1 MKKTFFLLVVL
12 IVGIALFSFSQE
24 LVNIFPTEANV
35 KYGGTLKFIMPWG
48 PMTFSLNPFLPAG
61 TRLGVIPELYEPLFY
76 INSLNGNIT
85 PMLGTSYK
93 WEDDNL
99 KLVVNIRQGVTWSN
113 GTPFTAQDVAFTFN
127 YIKKYPS
134 LDMYGI
140 WSDINYLKSVDASG
154 DTVIFSFSKPN
165 TPLLYYISQ
174 VYIVPQQVWSTIT
187 APATY
192 TNPNPVGTGPFL
204 FKSFTSPDQI
214 RIVKN
219 PNYWMKGRPYLNEII
234 TQSVNSN
241 TTDLL
246 YMIKHDYDISYLFI
260 LDPQTAWVGKDP
272 AVNKMWWP
280 TNNTNILYLNTQ
292 KYPFDNST
300 FRKAVSMAID
310 RNLLEKTAYFGTG
323 GYDQNPTGI
332 IPSQQKEWLDPT
344 LTSLASELNT
354 YNPQKAQE
362 LLASAGFK
370 KNSSGNLTGPNGNV
384 LPTFHILVGAGW
396 TDFISMAQII
406 SQELSALGISTT
418 IDQEPWSTYIS
429 SIMTGTYDM
438 AICWGSG
445 AGPSPY
451 FLYYQE
457 FNPAFS
463 AKKIGE
469 TAVSDYSRYTN
480 PLITTALQVFAS
492 TSNISLQKQAMY
504 TIERIVLEDMPFVV
518 LTNRTQFLDYSTANF
533 TGYPSES
540 NPYTSGGDFSTI
552 DGLPMSLNIH
562 LK

>member
-12 IVGIALFSFSQE
+12 MVGIALFSFSQE

-35 KYGGTLKFIMPWG
+35 KYGGTLNFIMPWG
-48 PMTFSLNPFLPAG
+48 PMAFSLNPFLPAG

-76 INSLNGNIT
+76 INSLNGNTT

-93 WEDDNL
+93 WEDNNL
-99 KLVVNIRQGVTWSN
+99 KLVVNIRQGVKWSN
-113 GTPFTAQDVAFTFN
+113 GTSFTAQDVAFTFN
-127 YIKKYPS
+127 YIKEYPS

-140 WSDINYLKSVDASG
+140 WSDLNYLKSVDASG

-165 TPLLYYISQ
+165 TPLFYYISQ
-174 VYIVPQQVWSTIT
+174 VLIVPQQLWSTIT
-187 APATY
+187 SPATY
-192 TNPNPVGTGPFL
+192 TNPNPIGTGPFL

-260 LDPQTAWVGKDP
+260 LDPQTAWIGKDP
-272 AVNKMWWP
+272 NVNKMWWP

-332 IPSQQKEWLDPT
+332 ISSQQKEWLDPT
-344 LTSLASELNT
+344 LTSLASELNA

-362 LLASAGFK
+362 LLASVGFK

-429 SIMTGTYDM
+429 SLMTGTYDM
-438 AICWGSG
+438 AIGWGSG

-469 TAVSDYSRYTN
+469 TAFSDYSRYTN
-480 PLITTALQVFAS
+480 PLITAALQVFAS

-504 TIERIVLEDMPFVV
+504 TIERIVLENMPFVV

-540 NPYTSGGDFSTI
+540 NPYTSGADFSTI